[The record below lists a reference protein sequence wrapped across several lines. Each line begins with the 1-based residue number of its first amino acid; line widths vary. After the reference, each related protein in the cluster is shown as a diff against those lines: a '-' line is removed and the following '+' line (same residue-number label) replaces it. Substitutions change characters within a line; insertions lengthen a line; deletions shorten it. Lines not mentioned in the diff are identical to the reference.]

1 MKKTTSLLS
10 LAILFAMSFI
20 LTSSVNTPTK
30 YVFDAAA
37 SKVTS
42 TSTAEDG
49 KTHTGALDFKSGT
62 LMFDVKTLQ
71 SGFSYINMQSLTCK
85 DITDAGFN
93 RELITEMRSE
103 SELDVVKFK
112 ETTFKIVKAKRLD
125 VVEGQP
131 NYDVDALLKL
141 KGLPE
146 DSEVITVPGS
156 PTSPQQLKDWLF
168 ELGWEPK
175 TFKLNAKEE
184 KIPQVSLAFGG
195 GLCPSVKELFEK
207 DEFLEEL
214 GGLYRARHRFGLFKS
229 FLERL

>member
-20 LTSSVNTPTK
+20 LTSSINTPTK

-37 SKVTS
+37 SKVTW

-49 KTHTGALDFKSGT
+49 KTHTGSLDFKSGT

-85 DITDAGFN
+85 DVTDAGFN

-125 VVEGQP
+125 VAEGQP
-131 NYDVDALLKL
+131 NYDIDALLKL
-141 KGLPE
+141 KGI
-146 DSEVITVPGS
+146 D
-156 PTSPQQLKDWLF
+156 
-168 ELGWEPK
+168 
-175 TFKLNAKEE
+175 
-184 KIPQVSLAFGG
+184 IP
-195 GLCPSVKELFEK
+195 VKFIATIVMKKSDLS
-207 DEFLEEL
+207 
-214 GGLYRARHRFGLFKS
+214 FKS
-229 FLERL
+229 DFVIPKATAKLPYDLKLVFDINASIAK